1 MHRSQ
6 VIPSRVA
13 RLGRV
18 PGAVGLVGTDE
29 SATSFSDLDR
39 ELLAA
44 TGHDRP
50 RVALVRLDPAQLAGS
65 GHGDGVLADDRW
77 RRLGAEVETVVLDD
91 PRSSNSGSARLDAS
105 RQAIGEADIVYVAT
119 GPRAALSRALVASP
133 IGEAIVAAHRRG
145 AIVVGC
151 GAGAMLLGGSEL
163 RLRRRMLPSP
173 IRWTDALGLLP
184 GTFVLTSYDA
194 RPEAAM
200 AALALVSARRA
211 LVLGIDSDTAA
222 IGRDGSLRVYGR
234 GRVTVWRG
242 RHRERFRRG
251 ETIRL

>member
-1 MHRSQ
+1 M
-6 VIPSRVA
+6 
-13 RLGRV
+13 
-18 PGAVGLVGTDE
+18 PGAVGLVGTDG
-29 SATSFSDLDR
+29 SAISLSDLDR

-44 TGHDRP
+44 TGRDRP
-50 RVALVRLDPAQLAGS
+50 RVAVVTLDRTALTRSGPGDGS
-65 GHGDGVLADDRW
+65 HGDERLRG
-77 RRLGAEVETVVLDD
+77 LGAEVEIVVLDD
-91 PRSSNSGSARLDAS
+91 PRSGSPESALIEAS
-105 RQAIGEADIVYVAT
+105 RQAIGEADIVYLAT
-119 GPRAALSRALVASP
+119 GPRGALSRAVVASP

-151 GAGAMLLGGSEL
+151 GSAAMLLGGTEP

-173 IRWTDALGLLP
+173 IRWAGALGLLP
-184 GTFVLTSYDA
+184 GIFVLPSYDA

-200 AALALVSARRA
+200 AALALMAARRS
-211 LVLGIDSDTAA
+211 LVLGIDRDTAA

-251 ETIRL
+251 ETLRL

>member
-1 MHRSQ
+1 M
-6 VIPSRVA
+6 
-13 RLGRV
+13 

-29 SATSFSDLDR
+29 SEISLSDLDR
-39 ELLAA
+39 ELFAA
-44 TGHDRP
+44 IGHGRP
-50 RVALVRLDPAQLAGS
+50 RVAVVTLDLSATRRSGS
-65 GHGDGVLADDRW
+65 GRGSPLGERLRG
-77 RRLGAEVETVVLDD
+77 LGAEVETVIVDD
-91 PRSSNSGSARLDAS
+91 LRTGIAASARVDAS

-119 GPRAALSRALVASP
+119 GPRGPLRRALVASS
-133 IGEAIVAAHRRG
+133 IGEAIVAAHRNG

-151 GAGAMLLGGSEL
+151 GPAAMLLGASEP
-163 RLRRRMLPSP
+163 RLERRLGRRMVPLPV
-173 IRWTDALGLLP
+173 RWADALGLLP
-184 GTFVLTSYDA
+184 GIVVLPSYDA

-200 AALALVSARRA
+200 AALALLSTRRA
-211 LVLGIDSDTAA
+211 VVLGIDRETAA